1 MPEISRFLGVVI
13 LMHFREH
20 NPPHFHARY
29 NEHEAAILIESLGVM
44 GGHLPPRVLSLVV
57 EWAGLHQAELQE
69 NWETMRS
76 TGQYR
81 GIDPLV

>member
-29 NEHEAAILIESLGVM
+29 NEFEAALLIDTLGIM
-44 GGHLPPRVLSLVV
+44 DGHLPPRVLSLVV
-57 EWAGLHQAELQE
+57 EWAAIHQAELLE
-69 NWETMRS
+69 NWNALRA
-76 TGQYR
+76 TGHYR
-81 GIDPLV
+81 RIEPLV

>member
-29 NEHEAAILIESLGVM
+29 NEHEASIFIESLGVM
-44 GGHLPPRVLSLVV
+44 QGSLPPRVLSLVV
-57 EWAGLHQAELQE
+57 EWAGLHQAELSE
-69 NWETMRS
+69 NWNNLRS

-81 GIDPLV
+81 RIEPLV

>member
-29 NEHEAAILIESLGVM
+29 NEYEAAILIESLGVM
-44 GGHLPPRVLSLVV
+44 QGQLPPRVLSLVV
-57 EWAGLHQAELQE
+57 EWAGLHQAELLE
-69 NWETMRS
+69 NWATLQS
-76 TGQYR
+76 TGRYQR
-81 GIDPLV
+81 IEPLV

>member
-29 NEHEAAILIESLGVM
+29 NEFEAALLIDTLGVM
-44 GGHLPPRVLSLVV
+44 DGHLPPR
-57 EWAGLHQAELQE
+57 
-69 NWETMRS
+69 
-76 TGQYR
+76 Y
-81 GIDPLV
+81 

>member
-29 NEHEAAILIESLGVM
+29 NEFEAALLIESLDVM
-44 GGHLPPRVLSLVV
+44 EGNLPPRVLSLVG
-57 EWAGLHQAELQE
+57 EWAGLHQAELLD
-69 NWETMRS
+69 NWNTMRS
-76 TGQYR
+76 TGQFR
-81 GIDPLV
+81 RIEPLV

>member
-29 NEHEAAILIESLGVM
+29 NEHEASIFIESLGVM
-44 GGHLPPRVLSLVV
+44 QGSLPPRVLSLVV
-57 EWAGLHQAELQE
+57 EWAGLHQAELLE
-69 NWETMRS
+69 NWNTLRS

-81 GIDPLV
+81 RIEPLV

>member
-29 NEHEAAILIESLGVM
+29 NEFEAAILIETLGVM
-44 GGHLPPRVLSLVV
+44 QGELPPRVLSLVI
-57 EWAGLHQAELQE
+57 EWAMLHRSELRT
-69 NWETMRS
+69 NWDSLQS
-76 TGQYR
+76 TGAFQR
-81 GIDPLV
+81 IEPLV